1 MIKHIVVWKLK
12 EEAEGKTK
20 IENALML
27 KRELESLTRK
37 IKEIR
42 KLEVGINFNTVQDAF
57 DLGLVSEFAN
67 KNDLEVYQNHPE
79 HQRVAGLLRRL
90 RESRVVVDYEM

>member
-12 EEAEGKTK
+12 EEAKGKPK
-20 IENALML
+20 SENAVML
-27 KRELESLTRK
+27 KHELESLTPK

-42 KLEVGINFNTVQDAF
+42 KFEVGINFNTQQDAY

-67 KNDLEVYQNHPE
+67 KDDLDTYLNHPE
-79 HQRVAGLLRRL
+79 HQRVAGIVRRV
-90 RESRVVVDYEM
+90 RESRIVVDYEM